1 MDWTDIEMDKT
12 DTEMNK
18 TDIEIPKMSFS
29 WPRIV
34 HFLEIF
40 YPAWPRVQNKYL
52 LFIVEAAIVEQETIV
67 LWLQDKVVVSNIV
80 PGAQVINIWCPWA
93 QR

>member
-1 MDWTDIEMDKT
+1 MEAELLHFY
-12 DTEMNK
+12 DTLAKLE
-18 TDIEIPKMSFS
+18 TESVHFLSDFF
-29 WPRIV
+29 
-34 HFLEIF
+34 HFLEIS